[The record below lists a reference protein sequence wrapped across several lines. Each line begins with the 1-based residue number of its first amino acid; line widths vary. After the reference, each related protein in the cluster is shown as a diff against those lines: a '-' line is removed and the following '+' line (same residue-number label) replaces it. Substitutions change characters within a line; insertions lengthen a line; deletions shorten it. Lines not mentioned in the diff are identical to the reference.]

1 MPKGINPT
9 AKNKNKM
16 NFAARIT
23 VRQNTR
29 TGRTLA
35 GFASALPRLGT
46 EWRDVANFGRWF
58 GCQMHYRPFNAT
70 MARAQ
75 NLAQYYSDLAAG
87 K

>member
-1 MPKGINPT
+1 
-9 AKNKNKM
+9 M

-29 TGRTLA
+29 TGQTLA
-35 GFASALPRLGT
+35 GFASNLPRPGN

-58 GCQMHYRPFNAT
+58 GSQMSYRPFKEAMT
-70 MARAQ
+70 KARD
-75 NLAQYYSDLAAG
+75 LARYYSDLAAA